1 MVETTKVYDNDIS
14 LRYRRQDKQIKETK
28 PQIVKEDTKEFTS
41 SKSVGESKLDLS
53 SSASIKSNF
62 AKRQASRNNLIQSAK
77 EIGDTRLVK
86 ILEDEEVHET
96 LQLKENLFR
105 AEANKL
111 IFESVDRDLRRQQL
125 DRKYDD
131 EFLTVSEIEEY
142 Y

>member
-28 PQIVKEDTKEFTS
+28 PTRTVEAPKIFDNPVGDTKREHKRVPTNYLDTS
-41 SKSVGESKLDLS
+41 SL
-53 SSASIKSNF
+53 KSNF
-62 AKRQASRNNLIQSAK
+62 AKRQASRNNLIKSAK
-77 EIGDTRLVK
+77 EIGDLRLVK

-96 LQLKENLFR
+96 MQLKENLFR

-111 IFESVDRDLRRQQL
+111 IYESADRDLRRQDL
-125 DRKYDD
+125 DRKYED
-131 EFLTVSEIEEY
+131 ELLEEY